1 MNLYERTFDGK
12 SLLPMYSKDDSKRIK
27 KLVNVA
33 RMKLNT
39 DEFGSACTCAT
50 VLEYSKINNNIGYFL
65 HANTCTGRNIDDFT
79 IGTIWANFDSPDD
92 SIMETDL
99 LYEKLYKVKIGFL
112 KLTNFRSSKRIDIF
126 Q

>member
-39 DEFGSACTCAT
+39 DKFGSLACTCAT
-50 VLEYSKINNNIGYFL
+50 VLEYSKMNNNIGYL
-65 HANTCTGRNIDDFT
+65 LEANTYTGRNIDDFT
-79 IGTIWANFDSPDD
+79 ISTIWANIDSSDD
-92 SIMETDL
+92 SMMETNL

-112 KLTNFRSSKRIDIF
+112 KLTNFRSSKRIN
-126 Q
+126 